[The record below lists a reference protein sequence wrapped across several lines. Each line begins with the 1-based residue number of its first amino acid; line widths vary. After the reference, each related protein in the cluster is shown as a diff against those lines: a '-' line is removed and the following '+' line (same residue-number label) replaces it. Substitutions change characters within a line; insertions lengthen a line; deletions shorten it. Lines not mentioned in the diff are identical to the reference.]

1 MIIIDKV
8 KLNECKNVMIITSLE
23 DSMHIFEKKLIK
35 SIKKGDQSA
44 FERLVE
50 MYKDKVFHLAYRMLK
65 DSYEAEDIA
74 QEAFVRVYLNIEK
87 YDEKYKFSTWIYR
100 IATNLAIDRIRKKKA
115 DYSLDEEVTGTDG
128 LTLYSQI
135 PSDDELPDRQVEFI
149 ETKDLIE
156 EQISK
161 LPLKYRTAITL
172 RYLEEL
178 SMKEIS
184 EIMDLPVATVK
195 TRIHRG
201 REALRKSLGT
211 NAV

>member
-1 MIIIDKV
+1 
-8 KLNECKNVMIITSLE
+8 MIITSLE
-23 DSMHIFEKKLIK
+23 DCMLIFEKKLIK
-35 SIKKGDQSA
+35 LIKKGDHAA
-44 FERLVE
+44 FERLVD
-50 MYKDKVFHLAYRMLK
+50 MYKDKVYHLAYRMLK
-65 DSYEAEDIA
+65 DSHEAEDIA

-87 YDEKYKFSTWIYR
+87 YDDKYKFSTWLYR

-128 LTLYSQI
+128 LTLYAQI
-135 PSDDELPDRQVEFI
+135 PSDDVQPDRQVEFL
-149 ETKDLIE
+149 ETKNVIE
-156 EQISK
+156 DHILK

-184 EIMDLPVATVK
+184 EIMDLPIATVK

>member
-1 MIIIDKV
+1 M
-8 KLNECKNVMIITSLE
+8 LN
-23 DSMHIFEKKLIK
+23 FEKNLIK
-35 SIKKGDQSA
+35 SIKKGDHTA
-44 FERLVE
+44 FERLVD

-128 LTLYSQI
+128 LTLYAQI
-135 PSDDELPDRQVEFI
+135 PSEEESPDRQVEFL
-149 ETKDLIE
+149 ETKDIL
-156 EQISK
+156 EQHILQ
-161 LPLKYRTAITL
+161 LPKKYRIAITL

-184 EIMDLPVATVK
+184 EIMDLPIATVK

-201 REALRKSLGT
+201 REALRKSLVT
-211 NAV
+211 NAG